1 MGKFKLT
8 KNEFFKF
15 LNNSTYVSNINTG
28 QIIPPNMYNSQEMY
42 SSQEFVKPIAD
53 SSKIVY
59 NSNSN
64 FIANNTKPQS
74 NVFNIKNISN
84 DTTK

>member
-1 MGKFKLT
+1 MKKS
-8 KNEFFKF
+8 EFFDF
-15 LNNSTYVSNINTG
+15 VNNSTYINNINTG
-28 QIIPPNMYNSQEMY
+28 QIIPPNMYNSQEI
-42 SSQEFVKPIAD
+42 VKPIAD

-74 NVFNIKNISN
+74 NYMNIRGIK
-84 DTTK
+84 

>member
-1 MGKFKLT
+1 MGKSKLK

-15 LNNSTYVSNINTG
+15 LNESTYIGNINSG
-28 QIIPPNMYNSQEMY
+28 QVIPPNMYNSQEI
-42 SSQEFVKPIAD
+42 VKPIAD

-64 FIANNTKPQS
+64 FIADNTKPQS
-74 NVFNIKNISN
+74 NYINIRNIKNN
-84 DTTK
+84 V

>member
-1 MGKFKLT
+1 MGEFKL
-8 KNEFFKF
+8 KKSEFFDF
-15 LNNSTYVSNINTG
+15 INNSTYINNINTG
-28 QIIPPNMYNSQEMY
+28 QIIPPNMYNSQEI
-42 SSQEFVKPIAD
+42 VKPIAD

-74 NVFNIKNISN
+74 NYMNIRGIK
-84 DTTK
+84 

>member
-1 MGKFKLT
+1 MGKFKL
-8 KNEFFKF
+8 KKSEFFDF
-15 LNNSTYVSNINTG
+15 VNNSTYINNINTG
-28 QIIPPNMYNSQEMY
+28 QIIPPNMYNSQEI
-42 SSQEFVKPIAD
+42 VKPIAD

-74 NVFNIKNISN
+74 NYMNIRGIK
-84 DTTK
+84 

>member
-1 MGKFKLT
+1 
-8 KNEFFKF
+8 
-15 LNNSTYVSNINTG
+15 
-28 QIIPPNMYNSQEMY
+28 MYNSQEI
-42 SSQEFVKPIAD
+42 VKPIAD

>member
-1 MGKFKLT
+1 
-8 KNEFFKF
+8 
-15 LNNSTYVSNINTG
+15 
-28 QIIPPNMYNSQEMY
+28 MYNSQEI
-42 SSQEFVKPIAD
+42 VKPIAD

-74 NVFNIKNISN
+74 NYMNIRNIKKNV
-84 DTTK
+84 

>member
-1 MGKFKLT
+1 MGKLKLK

-15 LNNSTYVSNINTG
+15 LNESTYVGNINSG
-28 QIIPPNMYNSQEMY
+28 QVIPPNMYNSQEI
-42 SSQEFVKPIAD
+42 VKPIAD

-74 NVFNIKNISN
+74 NYMNIRNIKTNV
-84 DTTK
+84 

>member
-1 MGKFKLT
+1 MGKFKLRN
-8 KNEFFKF
+8 NEFFKF
-15 LNNSTYVSNINTG
+15 LNESTYVGNINTG
-28 QIIPPNMYNSQEMY
+28 EIIPPNMYNSQEI
-42 SSQEFVKPIAD
+42 VKPIAD

>member
-1 MGKFKLT
+1 MGEFKL
-8 KNEFFKF
+8 KKSEFFDF
-15 LNNSTYVSNINTG
+15 VNNSTYINNINTG
-28 QIIPPNMYNSQEMY
+28 QIIPPNMYNSQEI
-42 SSQEFVKPIAD
+42 VKPIAD

-74 NVFNIKNISN
+74 NYMNIRGIK
-84 DTTK
+84 

>member
-1 MGKFKLT
+1 MGKFKLK

-15 LNNSTYVSNINTG
+15 LNESTYIGNINSG
-28 QIIPPNMYNSQEMY
+28 RFIPPNMYNSQEI
-42 SSQEFVKPIAD
+42 VKPIAD

-74 NVFNIKNISN
+74 NYMNIRNIKTNV
-84 DTTK
+84 

>member
-1 MGKFKLT
+1 MGKLKLK

-15 LNNSTYVSNINTG
+15 LNESTYIGNINSG
-28 QIIPPNMYNSQEMY
+28 QVIPPGMYNSQEI
-42 SSQEFVKPIAD
+42 VKPIAD

-64 FIANNTKPQS
+64 FIADNTKPQS
-74 NVFNIKNISN
+74 NYMNIRNIKKNV
-84 DTTK
+84 

>member
-1 MGKFKLT
+1 MGKFKL
-8 KNEFFKF
+8 KNNEFFKF
-15 LNNSTYVSNINTG
+15 LNESTYVGNINTG
-28 QIIPPNMYNSQEMY
+28 EIIPPNMYNSQEI
-42 SSQEFVKPIAD
+42 VKPIAD

-74 NVFNIKNISN
+74 NVFNIKNINN

>member
-1 MGKFKLT
+1 MKKS
-8 KNEFFKF
+8 EFFDF
-15 LNNSTYVSNINTG
+15 INNSTYINNINTG
-28 QIIPPNMYNSQEMY
+28 QIIPPNMYNSQEI
-42 SSQEFVKPIAD
+42 VKPVAD

-74 NVFNIKNISN
+74 NYMNIRGIK
-84 DTTK
+84 

>member
-1 MGKFKLT
+1 LT

-28 QIIPPNMYNSQEMY
+28 QIIPPNMYNSQE
-42 SSQEFVKPIAD
+42 FVKPIAD

-64 FIANNTKPQS
+64 FIADNTKPQS
-74 NVFNIKNISN
+74 NYINIKNI
-84 DTTK
+84 KL

>member
-28 QIIPPNMYNSQEMY
+28 QIIPPNMYNSQE
-42 SSQEFVKPIAD
+42 FVKPIAD

-64 FIANNTKPQS
+64 FIADNTKPQS
-74 NVFNIKNISN
+74 NYINIKNI
-84 DTTK
+84 KL

>member
-1 MGKFKLT
+1 MGKFKL
-8 KNEFFKF
+8 KNNEFFKF
-15 LNNSTYVSNINTG
+15 INKSTYIDNINTG
-28 QIIPPNMYNSQEMY
+28 QVIPPNMY

-64 FIANNTKPQS
+64 FIADNTKPQS

>member
-1 MGKFKLT
+1 MGELKL
-8 KNEFFKF
+8 KKSEFFDF
-15 LNNSTYVSNINTG
+15 VNNSTYINNINTG
-28 QIIPPNMYNSQEMY
+28 QIIPPNMYNSQEI
-42 SSQEFVKPIAD
+42 VKPIAD

-74 NVFNIKNISN
+74 NYMNIRGIK
-84 DTTK
+84 

>member
-1 MGKFKLT
+1 MNKS
-8 KNEFFKF
+8 EYFKF
-15 LNNSTYVSNINTG
+15 INESTYIGNINSG
-28 QIIPPNMYNSQEMY
+28 EVIPPNMYNSQEI
-42 SSQEFVKPIAD
+42 VKPIAD

-74 NVFNIKNISN
+74 NYMNVKNNVQKSI
-84 DTTK
+84 

>member
-1 MGKFKLT
+1 MGEFKL
-8 KNEFFKF
+8 KKSEFFDF
-15 LNNSTYVSNINTG
+15 VNNSTYINNINTG
-28 QIIPPNMYNSQEMY
+28 QIIPPNMYNSQEI
-42 SSQEFVKPIAD
+42 VKPIAD

-74 NVFNIKNISN
+74 NYMNIKNIK
-84 DTTK
+84 T

>member
-1 MGKFKLT
+1 MGRFKLK

-15 LNNSTYVSNINTG
+15 LNESTYITNINSG
-28 QIIPPNMYNSQEMY
+28 EVIPPNMY

-53 SSKIVY
+53 SAKIVY

-64 FIANNTKPQS
+64 FIADNTKPQS
-74 NVFNIKNISN
+74 NYMNVKNNVQKNI
-84 DTTK
+84 